1 MTPSANNGQYGLKK
15 QNTTNPQGS
24 RRPNFF
30 RIWAIRKFFGAHD
43 SNAVCDSFLC
53 RYPSLFRVAYAW
65 LLWLSDVFR
74 HRGRSYLLLTTSQ
87 FSQMIGRMTH
97 TSSRERALN
106 GFFTVRVLLFIT
118 MTLII
123 SLTSAMQKSSISK
136 IISPRRGFSMRDS
149 RTLADQD
156 PTSPRVWLESLSIN
170 DWWIR
175 GFLFPVNLQRDNMH
189 QVRPC
194 FLVLSAP
201 NVDLG

>member
-15 QNTTNPQGS
+15 QNTTNPRGS

-30 RIWAIRKFFGAHD
+30 KIWAIRKSFGARD

-53 RYPSLFRVAYAW
+53 RYPSLFRVA
-65 LLWLSDVFR
+65 LLWLSDVLR
-74 HRGRSYLLLTTSQ
+74 QRGRSYLLLTTSQ
-87 FSQMIGRMTH
+87 LSQMIGRMTY

-156 PTSPRVWLESLSIN
+156 PTSPRL
-170 DWWIR
+170 
-175 GFLFPVNLQRDNMH
+175 
-189 QVRPC
+189 
-194 FLVLSAP
+194 
-201 NVDLG
+201 